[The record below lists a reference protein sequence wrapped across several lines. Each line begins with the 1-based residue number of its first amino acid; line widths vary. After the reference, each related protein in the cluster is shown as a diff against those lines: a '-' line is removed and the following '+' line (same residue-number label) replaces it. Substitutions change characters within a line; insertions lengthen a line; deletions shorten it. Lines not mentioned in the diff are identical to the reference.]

1 VNGMN
6 FPPGRPYCPH
16 YRGGLGPARHPSGC
30 GALPPTP
37 SACSSTLQPS
47 QLTGAAYLVG
57 LANRPDLQA
66 KVEM

>member
-1 VNGMN
+1 ML
-6 FPPGRPYCPH
+6 PLLPGRLRARTSSQLC
-16 YRGGLGPARHPSGC
+16 GGAS
-30 GALPPTP
+30 PTP

-47 QLTGAAYLVG
+47 RLTGAAYVVG